1 MQIDLNTFRAR
12 IDSID
17 DIILE
22 LLNRRLKYAL
32 EINQIKVGHGEQVMD
47 TTREKRIL
55 ERLLGYNEGPLSQ
68 EGLERIFSTII
79 SESRGLMEQARKQGR
94 AGRPK
99 SAANPFLGASR
110 SSAWG

>member
-32 EINQIKVGHGEQVMD
+32 EINQIKLEHGQQVMD
-47 TTREKRIL
+47 GDRERRIM
-55 ERLLGYNEGPLSQ
+55 ERLRGYNEGPLSD
-68 EGLERIFSTII
+68 EGLVAIFTTII
-79 SESRGLMEQARKQGR
+79 SESRRLMALARSGQEGSDEAR
-94 AGRPK
+94 TQPG
-99 SAANPFLGASR
+99 
-110 SSAWG
+110 